1 MCTCAIYH
9 TKDHYFGRNLDLEFS
24 YNETVTVTPRNYE
37 FKFREIDNLKSHYA
51 IIGVAYVVEDF
62 PLYYDA
68 VNEKGLGMAGLN
80 FAGNADYKPLADG
93 KENIGSFEFIPYIL
107 AQCATLDEAKQA
119 IAKINLAAINFS
131 EQLPASPLHWMISDG
146 ENSIVVESV
155 KDGLKVYDNPV
166 GIMTNNPTFDI
177 QMFALNDYMTLSP
190 DQPTNKFSDK
200 LNLDLYSRGMG
211 GMFLPGDMSSKSRFI
226 KAAFTRANSLSADD
240 DGSSISQF
248 FHILGSVCQQKGLTH
263 IHDDKYEYTIYS
275 SCCNMDQG
283 VYYYTTYDNSY
294 VTGVDM
300 HKENLDGTE
309 LVNYP
314 LNEKFQFTMQN

>member
-9 TKDHYFGRNLDLEFS
+9 TKNHYFGRNLDLEFS

-51 IIGVAYVVEDF
+51 IIGVAYVVEDY

-80 FAGNADYKPLADG
+80 FAGNAVYQPVDPNKD
-93 KENIGSFEFIPYIL
+93 NVGSFEFMPYIL
-107 AQCATLDEAKQA
+107 AQCATLDEAK
-119 IAKINLAAINFS
+119 AKIKNLNIANINFS
-131 EQLPASPLHWMISDG
+131 DQLPASPLHWMISDG

-155 KDGLKVYDNPV
+155 EEGLKVYDNPV
-166 GIMTNNPTFDI
+166 GIMTNNPPFDKQI
-177 QMFALNDYMTLSP
+177 FALNDYMILSP
-190 DQPTNKFSDK
+190 NQPTNNFSKD

-226 KAAFTRANSLSADD
+226 KAAFTRANSLQMPDD
-240 DGSSISQF
+240 PSSISQF

-263 IHDDKYEYTIYS
+263 IEGDRYEYTIYS
-275 SCCNMDQG
+275 SCCNMEEG
-283 VYYYTTYDNSY
+283 KYYYTTYDNGT

-300 HKENLDGTE
+300 HKENLDGTD

-314 LNEKFQFTMQN
+314 LDEQMHIKMVN

>member
-9 TKDHYFGRNLDLEFS
+9 TKNHYFGRNLDLEFS

-80 FAGNADYKPLADG
+80 FAGNADYKPVNPS
-93 KENIGSFEFIPYIL
+93 KTNVGSFEFMPYIL
-107 AQCATLDEAKQA
+107 AQCATLDEAKEKIKNLN
-119 IAKINLAAINFS
+119 IANINFS

-155 KDGLKVYDNPV
+155 AEGLKVYDNPV
-166 GIMTNNPTFDI
+166 GIMTNNPPFDKQI
-177 QMFALNDYMTLSP
+177 FALNDYMILSP
-190 DQPTNKFSDK
+190 NQPTNNFSDK
-200 LNLDLYSRGMG
+200 LNLQLYSRGMG

-226 KAAFTRANSLSADD
+226 KAAFTRANSLQMPDD
-240 DGSSISQF
+240 ESSISQF

-263 IHDDKYEYTIYS
+263 IEGDKYEYTIYS
-275 SCCNMDQG
+275 SCCNMEEG
-283 VYYYTTYDNSY
+283 KYYYTTYDNGT

-300 HKENLDGTE
+300 HKENLDGTD

-314 LNEKFQFTMQN
+314 LDEKMHITMMN